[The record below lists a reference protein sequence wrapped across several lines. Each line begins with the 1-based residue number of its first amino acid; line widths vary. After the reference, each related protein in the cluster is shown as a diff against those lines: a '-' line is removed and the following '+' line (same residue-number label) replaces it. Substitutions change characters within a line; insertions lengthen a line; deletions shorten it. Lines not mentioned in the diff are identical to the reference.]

1 MVHFLEW
8 TTSSRFIGSK
18 ARNSAFFQEASGP
31 LTKVDHWLTL
41 FRGKCLISVFFLE
54 ASGPLFRVD
63 HWRAPNKAAAT
74 QKALQPL
81 TGAVL
86 FALFAYSRW
95 GLILRTLRARMT
107 RPYWRWAIPRE

>member
-1 MVHFLEW
+1 MVHSPEW

-63 HWRAPNKAAAT
+63 HWRAPNKAPATSRPT
-74 QKALQPL
+74 QKALHPL

-86 FALFAYSRW
+86 LLYLPSEVVA
-95 GLILRTLRARMT
+95 
-107 RPYWRWAIPRE
+107 